1 MSPEASGGRISLGD
15 EEETERRKTRR
26 REEEKKRRRRDA
38 MAPVEKESASGARSA
53 AGSGSG
59 SGSGEGRTFQ
69 YSRHLAVVA
78 VGCLLLLARD
88 FLNTKDGSQSGK
100 APVPTQ
106 SPNTVATTTASS
118 GASGA
123 DAVVVNNNL
132 DVPESQMKFLDTS
145 SGKSAQRLF
154 MEENSVG
161 HRVHISYCQS

>member
-1 MSPEASGGRISLGD
+1 
-15 EEETERRKTRR
+15 
-26 REEEKKRRRRDA
+26 
-38 MAPVEKESASGARSA
+38 MAPVEKESASARPN
-53 AGSGSG
+53 AGSSSG

-88 FLNTKDGSQSGK
+88 FLNTSGDARESVKDNK
-100 APVPTQ
+100 ASVPTP
-106 SPNTVATTTASS
+106 SPNTVATTRAQS
-118 GASGA
+118 SGA

-145 SGKSAQRLF
+145 SGGKSAQRLF

-161 HRVHISYCQS
+161 HRVQDHGWYFRQD